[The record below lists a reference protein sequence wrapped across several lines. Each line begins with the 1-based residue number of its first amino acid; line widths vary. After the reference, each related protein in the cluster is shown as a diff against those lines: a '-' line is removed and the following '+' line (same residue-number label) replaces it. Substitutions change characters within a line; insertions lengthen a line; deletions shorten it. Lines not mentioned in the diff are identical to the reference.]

1 MQFRGDEMS
10 TPKPA
15 VKPRKLGLW
24 ARRWS
29 AAPQLTIR
37 RQLSARARLLLGIGV
52 LLGVGAVAFGSY
64 DLGRRLT
71 GGAVPVNP
79 AQLATIKDEVAK
91 LSAERD
97 QYSSTVNSAESQ
109 LNIERSAQRQ
119 LAAQVKILETE
130 NSKLKEDL
138 AFFESLLPAD
148 KAAGGVSIRR
158 LKADMTGAN
167 QLRYRVLVM
176 QGGKGDRDFNG
187 SLQLAVTVLQAGKSA
202 IIIFPQTG
210 TQEPAAAEKF
220 HLEFKRYQRLDGL
233 LTLPDGAELRSVQA
247 RILEKGQI
255 RVQQTTIPERAS

>member
-1 MQFRGDEMS
+1 M
-10 TPKPA
+10 TAPKP
-15 VKPRKLGLW
+15 VLKPRKLGLW
-24 ARRWS
+24 ARRWT
-29 AAPQLTIR
+29 AAPQMTIR
-37 RQLSARARLLLGIGV
+37 RQMTRRTRLLLGIV
-52 LLGVGAVAFGSY
+52 ALVAIGAVAFGSY

-71 GGAVPVNP
+71 GMPAPVNP
-79 AQLATIKDEVAK
+79 AQFAIIKDEVAK
-91 LSAERD
+91 ISAERD

-119 LAAQVKILETE
+119 LAAQVKILEAE

-148 KAAGGVSIRR
+148 KSAGGVSIRR
-158 LKADMTGAN
+158 LKADMAGAN

-202 IIIFPQTG
+202 IILFPQPG
-210 TQEPAAAEKF
+210 TPEPAAIEKF

-233 LTLPDGAELRSVQA
+233 LTLPDGAELKSVQA

-255 RVQQTTIPERAS
+255 RAQQTTIPERAS